1 MVHETLAKLDSLAQ
15 AKKLTLF
22 LGLAALLG
30 ILLFSG
36 FIGYGAISNHA
47 GDGFQ
52 ESQNQITALQKEL
65 SLLRK
70 EFDEEMSD
78 LYEEIDI
85 LEVSIHLL
93 KQAKPTIQAKLK
105 PTAIPYE
112 QEIRRWRY
120 LGSSQ
125 MGGVEQALFDLGN
138 SHEMFSKGTLVLG
151 EWRLNEV
158 EKDVVTLG
166 HPTGKSIVLK
176 PVKNE

>member
-70 EFDEEMSD
+70 EFDEEISA

-105 PTAIPYE
+105 PTALPYE

-125 MGGVEQALFDLGN
+125 MGGVGQALFDIGN
-138 SHEMFSKGTLVLG
+138 SHEMFSKGALVLG

-166 HPTGKSIVLK
+166 HPSGKSIVLK